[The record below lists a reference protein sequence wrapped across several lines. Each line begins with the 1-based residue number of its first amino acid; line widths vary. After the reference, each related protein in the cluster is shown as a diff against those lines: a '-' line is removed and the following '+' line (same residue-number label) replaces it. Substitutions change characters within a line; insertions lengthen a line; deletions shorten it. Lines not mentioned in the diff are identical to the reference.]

1 MNLTKLPRYIL
12 LLFAVFF
19 AAISLSAENP
29 IVYDFGMADPHIRI
43 FNNKAYLFTT
53 RDAQKDAKTF
63 IMPDWHIWSSD
74 DLVNWKH
81 ETTIYPSETY
91 MGKSTNCWA
100 PDAVEKNGKY
110 YFYFSN
116 KNINTGVMVADSPT
130 GPYNDALGKPML
142 DIDLTPTKEYDPTVL
157 IDDDGVAY
165 IVFGH
170 YRKTDPDLD
179 FYIARLDSDMIS
191 LAEEPKSI
199 EIKGDLNVLGGNDK
213 PNLHK
218 KNGLYYLSAGSH
230 YATATNIYG
239 PYTRRGNSGNNN
251 YGLTGRAHGNY
262 FDWNNQS
269 FHTWCH
275 FHLGKDVGR
284 YRESYITYLHYK
296 DNGEMVS
303 DVNFLDQH
311 FETGVG
317 QYDATW
323 DKIQAEWYMAS
334 QYVKKKEGV
343 NGGFEISAIENGATL
358 FFPNLANLDK
368 VKTLSFYMS
377 STGKSTI
384 EIYDDIQNGKLIGTC
399 QIGDT
404 GSKDRYKKFTCKLN
418 NLSEA
423 GNLYLKFTDVGGL
436 LNVDWF
442 QFNK

>member
-1 MNLTKLPRYIL
+1 MKYASVIKIVVFTLTFIL
-12 LLFAVFF
+12 VSQAGI
-19 AAISLSAENP
+19 AKNP
-29 IVYDFGMADPHIRI
+29 IKKDAGMADPHIRI

-53 RDAQKDAKTF
+53 RDAEKDAKSF

-91 MGKSTNCWA
+91 MGKSNNCWA

-130 GPYNDALGKPML
+130 GPYKDALGKPML
-142 DIDLTPTKEYDPTVL
+142 DVDLTTTKEYDPTVL
-157 IDDDGVAY
+157 IENDGTAY

-179 FYIARLDSDMIS
+179 FYIAKLSDDMIS
-191 LAEEPKSI
+191 LAEHPKPI
-199 EIKGDLNVLGGNDK
+199 EINGNLDVLAGNDK
-213 PNLHK
+213 PTLHK

-230 YATATNIYG
+230 YATATNVYG
-239 PYTRRGNSGNNN
+239 PYERRGNSGNDK
-251 YGLTGRAHGNY
+251 YGLNSRAHGNY

-296 DNGEMVS
+296 ENGEMVS
-303 DVNFLDQH
+303 DTDFLDQH

-317 QYDATW
+317 QYDAGW
-323 DKIQAEWYMAS
+323 DKIEAEWYMAAENIE
-334 QYVKKKEGV
+334 KREGTK
-343 NGGFEISAIENGATL
+343 GGFEVVSNKKNGAIY
-358 FFPNLANLDK
+358 FPNMNNLNTAKVITLLLASEGN
-368 VKTLSFYMS
+368 
-377 STGKSTI
+377 STI
-384 EIYDDIQNGKLIGTC
+384 EIYSNLDKKELLGTC
-399 QIGDT
+399 KINNTKGNYEQF
-404 GSKDRYKKFTCKLN
+404 SCKLSN
-418 NLSEA
+418 TKNAENMYVKFKDNTKVNLDS
-423 GNLYLKFTDVGGL
+423 
-436 LNVDWF
+436 F
-442 QFNK
+442 QIK